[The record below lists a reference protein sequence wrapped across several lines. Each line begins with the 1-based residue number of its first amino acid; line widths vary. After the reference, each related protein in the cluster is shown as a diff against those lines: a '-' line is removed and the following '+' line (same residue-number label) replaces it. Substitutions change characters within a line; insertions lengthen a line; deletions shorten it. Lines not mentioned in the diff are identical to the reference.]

1 MALSRKGTALT
12 FSFIYLLIYFYFIDL
27 KGREGKGN
35 ATIKKGHH
43 ILVSW
48 GTTTE
53 ISLGF

>member
-12 FSFIYLLIYFYFIDL
+12 FSFIYLLIDFYFIDL
-27 KGREGKGN
+27 KGREGKGD